1 MILERGYDQDD
12 LEWEP
17 EYLQSPAAYI
27 ATVSSL
33 LHFGAISSE
42 LRSF

>member
-1 MILERGYDQDD
+1 MILKRGYDQDD

-27 ATVSSL
+27 AAISSL
-33 LHFGAISSE
+33 LHFGAKPSE
-42 LRSF
+42 LRSS